1 MKKFNIHFVENLK
14 KYLIVSGCAILI
26 GIIGLCVFGIDLDIN
41 FTGGS
46 RFTYTYEGDLNLD
59 EVKKVADKTLGVSTT
74 VTGSASAVDAGS
86 SKVVISFGKAI
97 TAKDIEK
104 SANSSKAD
112 SSAAASSATS
122 SAATASGSTESSS
135 SSKDGI
141 HTTLEKALQE
151 NFSKNKIAFAESN
164 VIEATTAK
172 GFYQKSLIAVV
183 LSALLVIVYVG
194 IRFRK
199 IGGVSAAVFSFV
211 ALIHDV
217 LIAFFACVLFRLP
230 IDTNFIAVILT
241 ILGYSLNDTII
252 IYDRVREN
260 RAKQK
265 NDGLAG
271 VVDLSI
277 NQTLTRS
284 LLTSITTFLA
294 VVVVAVVAEFYG
306 LTSLRSFAIPM
317 SLGMVS
323 GSYSSI
329 CLAGPLWVRWQDFT
343 KKRREAKEK
352 KGKPAKKAKAGK

>member
-1 MKKFNIHFVENLK
+1 M
-14 KYLIVSGCAILI
+14 
-26 GIIGLCVFGIDLDIN
+26 
-41 FTGGS
+41 
-46 RFTYTYEGDLNLD
+46 
-59 EVKKVADKTLGVSTT
+59 
-74 VTGSASAVDAGS
+74 
-86 SKVVISFGKAI
+86 
-97 TAKDIEK
+97 
-104 SANSSKAD
+104 
-112 SSAAASSATS
+112 
-122 SAATASGSTESSS
+122 
-135 SSKDGI
+135 
-141 HTTLEKALQE
+141 QE

-199 IGGVSAAVFSFV
+199 IGGISAAVFSFV

-230 IDTNFIAVILT
+230 IDTNFIAVVLT

-277 NQTLTRS
+277 NQTFTRS
-284 LLTSITTFLA
+284 LLTSITTF
-294 VVVVAVVAEFYG
+294 F
-306 LTSLRSFAIPM
+306 
-317 SLGMVS
+317 
-323 GSYSSI
+323 
-329 CLAGPLWVRWQDFT
+329 
-343 KKRREAKEK
+343 
-352 KGKPAKKAKAGK
+352 